1 MEKFTFLVK
10 KNLEKTVIIEAESKE
25 QAKELLEQKI
35 KNNSLKFELKNFEV
49 SEPLNEK
56 EQKLIEFKKYLEC
69 KINKYCDLGT
79 KIEAIINNIGYYMA
93 DVKLPI
99 VNKTIDNCGNN
110 DVLLLNKFF
119 KGIEKEKWNEAKQLL
134 MTRKTFDNVIFCF
147 MNFKF
152 SECYED
158 LRTRIYELKLIDD
171 AEVYAKAV
179 NTFKTIIDKVNID
192 NFEIVSN
199 EFNKEL
205 SDMDEHFNFNSD
217 FINNAFESIDDVC
230 VEESEESDNDE
241 NECSTCRNADECPFC
256 TTKY

>member
-10 KNLEKTVIIEAESKE
+10 KNLEKTVIIEAETKE
-25 QAKELLEQKI
+25 QAKELLEQKL

-93 DVKLPI
+93 DVNLPI

-119 KGIEKEKWNEAKQLL
+119 KGIENEKWNEANQLS

-147 MNFKF
+147 MDFKF

-158 LRTRIYELKLIDD
+158 LRTRVYELKLIDD
-171 AEVYAKAV
+171 ADIYAKSV
-179 NTFKTIIDKVNID
+179 NVFKSIIDKVNID
-192 NFEIVSN
+192 NFEIISN
-199 EFNKEL
+199 EFNKQL
-205 SDMDEHFNFNSD
+205 SDMDEQFNFDSD
-217 FINNAFESIDDVC
+217 FIDTAFEAIDDTYG
-230 VEESEESDNDE
+230 EESDNDE
-241 NECSTCRNADECPFC
+241 N
-256 TTKY
+256 

>member
-10 KNLEKTVIIEAESKE
+10 KNLVKTVIVEAETKE
-25 QAKELLEQKI
+25 QAKEILEQKL
-35 KNNSLKFELKNFEV
+35 KNNSIKFELKNFEV

-56 EQKLIEFKKYLEC
+56 EQKLIEFKKYIES
-69 KINKYCDLGT
+69 KINEYCDLGT

-99 VNKTIDNCGNN
+99 VNKTIDKCGNN

-158 LRTRIYELKLIDD
+158 LKTRIHELKLIDD
-171 AEVYAKAV
+171 AEIYVKAV
-179 NTFKTIIDKVNID
+179 NTFKTIIDKIDID
-192 NFEIVSN
+192 NFEIVCN
-199 EFNKEL
+199 EFNKQL
-205 SDMDEHFNFNSD
+205 SNIDEHFNFKKEC
-217 FINNAFESIDDVC
+217 INEQFESIDDVC
-230 VEESEESDNDE
+230 VDDSEEADNNQ
-241 NECSTCRNADECPFC
+241 NECSTCRNVDECPFC
-256 TTKY
+256 TTTY

>member
-10 KNLEKTVIIEAESKE
+10 KNLEKTVIIEAETKE
-25 QAKELLEQKI
+25 QAKELLEQKL

-49 SEPLNEK
+49 SEPLNEN

-93 DVKLPI
+93 DVNLPI

-119 KGIEKEKWNEAKQLL
+119 KGIENEKWNEANQLS
-134 MTRKTFDNVIFCF
+134 MTRKTFDSVIFCF
-147 MNFKF
+147 MDFKF

-158 LRTRIYELKLIDD
+158 LRTRVYELNLIDD
-171 AEVYAKAV
+171 ADIYAKSINV
-179 NTFKTIIDKVNID
+179 FKSIIDKVNID

-199 EFNKEL
+199 EFNKQL
-205 SDMDEHFNFNSD
+205 SDMDEQFNFDSD
-217 FINNAFESIDDVC
+217 FINTAFEAIDDTYG
-230 VEESEESDNDE
+230 EESDNDE
-241 NECSTCRNADECPFC
+241 N
-256 TTKY
+256 

>member
-10 KNLEKTVIIEAESKE
+10 KNLEKTVIIEAETKE
-25 QAKELLEQKI
+25 QAKELLEQKL

-56 EQKLIEFKKYLEC
+56 EQKLIEFKKYLES

-93 DVKLPI
+93 DVNLPI

-119 KGIEKEKWNEAKQLL
+119 KGIENEKWNEANQLS
-134 MTRKTFDNVIFCF
+134 MTRKTFDSVIFCF
-147 MNFKF
+147 MDFKF

-158 LRTRIYELKLIDD
+158 LRTRIYELNLIDD
-171 AEVYAKAV
+171 ADIYAKSV
-179 NTFKTIIDKVNID
+179 NVFKSIIDKVNID

-199 EFNKEL
+199 EFNKQL
-205 SDMDEHFNFNSD
+205 SDMDEQFNFDSD
-217 FINNAFESIDDVC
+217 FINTAFEAIDDTYG
-230 VEESEESDNDE
+230 EESDNDE
-241 NECSTCRNADECPFC
+241 N
-256 TTKY
+256 

>member
-10 KNLEKTVIIEAESKE
+10 KNLVKTVIVEAETKE
-25 QAKELLEQKI
+25 QAKEILEQKL

-93 DVKLPI
+93 DVNLPI

-119 KGIEKEKWNEAKQLL
+119 KGIENEKWNEANQLS
-134 MTRKTFDNVIFCF
+134 MTRKTFDSVIFCF
-147 MNFKF
+147 MDFKF

-158 LRTRIYELKLIDD
+158 LRTRVYELKLIDD
-171 AEVYAKAV
+171 ADIYAKSV
-179 NTFKTIIDKVNID
+179 NVFKSIIDKVNID

-199 EFNKEL
+199 EFNKQL
-205 SDMDEHFNFNSD
+205 SDMDEQFNFDSD
-217 FINNAFESIDDVC
+217 FINTAFEAIDDTYG
-230 VEESEESDNDE
+230 EESDNDE
-241 NECSTCRNADECPFC
+241 N
-256 TTKY
+256 

>member
-10 KNLEKTVIIEAESKE
+10 KNLEKTVIIEAETKE
-25 QAKELLEQKI
+25 QAKELLEQKL

-93 DVKLPI
+93 DVNLPI

-119 KGIEKEKWNEAKQLL
+119 KGIENEKWNEANQLS
-134 MTRKTFDNVIFCF
+134 MTRKTFDSVIFCF
-147 MNFKF
+147 MDFKF

-158 LRTRIYELKLIDD
+158 LRTRVYELNLIDD
-171 AEVYAKAV
+171 ADIYAKSV
-179 NTFKTIIDKVNID
+179 NVFKSIIDKVNID

-199 EFNKEL
+199 EFNKQL
-205 SDMDEHFNFNSD
+205 SDMDEQFNFDSD
-217 FINNAFESIDDVC
+217 FINTAFEAIDNTYG
-230 VEESEESDNDE
+230 EESDNDE
-241 NECSTCRNADECPFC
+241 N
-256 TTKY
+256 

>member
-1 MEKFTFLVK
+1 MEKFTFLLK
-10 KNLEKTVIIEAESKE
+10 KNLEKTVIIEAETKE
-25 QAKELLEQKI
+25 QAKELLEQKL

-93 DVKLPI
+93 DVNLPI

-119 KGIEKEKWNEAKQLL
+119 KGIENEKWNEANQLS
-134 MTRKTFDNVIFCF
+134 MTRKTFDSVIFCF
-147 MNFKF
+147 MDFKF

-158 LRTRIYELKLIDD
+158 LRTRVYELKLIDD
-171 AEVYAKAV
+171 ADIYAKSV
-179 NTFKTIIDKVNID
+179 NVFKSIIDKVNID

-199 EFNKEL
+199 EFNKQL
-205 SDMDEHFNFNSD
+205 SDMDEQFNFDSD
-217 FINNAFESIDDVC
+217 FINTAFEAIDDTYG
-230 VEESEESDNDE
+230 EESDNDE
-241 NECSTCRNADECPFC
+241 N
-256 TTKY
+256 

>member
-10 KNLEKTVIIEAESKE
+10 KNLEKTVIIEAETKE
-25 QAKELLEQKI
+25 QAKELLEQKL

-93 DVKLPI
+93 DVNLPI

-119 KGIEKEKWNEAKQLL
+119 KGIENEKWNEANQLS
-134 MTRKTFDNVIFCF
+134 MTRKTFDSVIFCF
-147 MNFKF
+147 MDFKF

-158 LRTRIYELKLIDD
+158 LRTRVYELKLIDD
-171 AEVYAKAV
+171 ADIYAKSV
-179 NTFKTIIDKVNID
+179 NVFKSIIDKVNID
-192 NFEIVSN
+192 NFEIISN
-199 EFNKEL
+199 EFNKQL
-205 SDMDEHFNFNSD
+205 SDMDEQFNFDSD
-217 FINNAFESIDDVC
+217 FIDTAFEAIDDTYG
-230 VEESEESDNDE
+230 EESDNDE
-241 NECSTCRNADECPFC
+241 N
-256 TTKY
+256 